1 MQISDPSNFERSDP
15 RDTGIKKCAIQ
26 FGFGSVMID
35 YLVQSVSKRLQL
47 RNGS

>member
-26 FGFGSVMID
+26 FGFGSVMITLFSQFPKD
-35 YLVQSVSKRLQL
+35 FS
-47 RNGS
+47 